1 MEQEDRIGQL
11 KDFAKEMSETM
22 YHMFIEWY
30 LTFHR
35 PMTECEIMAMNMY
48 KMMIWKAKTILLL
61 SDGIEILPTQKDII
75 YNPSN
80 MYPVLRSMFE
90 MLFLFRCVYA
100 SSKND
105 LERELLLKLW
115 KIRGNDNIILIPNSE
130 LDEELRNKKESAKQ
144 ENKILRTDILGLAN
158 ELSLSPAI
166 TDSILKNAYI
176 VSPTLKGYMFEHC
189 DECDTITAFRELNFS
204 DNALNTTLAGA
215 SYRYSQ
221 FSAHSHPSFLGVKS
235 FENTYYEHEE
245 KLETKKIL
253 EHTIHF
259 LYLFIKD
266 FCEYKEGY
274 RHIYEERGNRIEEI
288 VNQLDETVATAE
300 L

>member
-130 LDEELRNKKESAKQ
+130 LDEELRNKK
-144 ENKILRTDILGLAN
+144 R
-158 ELSLSPAI
+158 
-166 TDSILKNAYI
+166 
-176 VSPTLKGYMFEHC
+176 VC
-189 DECDTITAFRELNFS
+189 
-204 DNALNTTLAGA
+204 
-215 SYRYSQ
+215 
-221 FSAHSHPSFLGVKS
+221 
-235 FENTYYEHEE
+235 
-245 KLETKKIL
+245 
-253 EHTIHF
+253 
-259 LYLFIKD
+259 
-266 FCEYKEGY
+266 
-274 RHIYEERGNRIEEI
+274 
-288 VNQLDETVATAE
+288 
-300 L
+300 

>member
-11 KDFAKEMSETM
+11 KDYVKEMSETM

-35 PMTECEIMAMNMY
+35 PMTECEIMSMNMY

-90 MLFLFRCVYA
+90 MLLLFRCIYA

-115 KIRGNDNIILIPNSE
+115 KIRGNDNLIVIPNSE
-130 LDEELRNKKESAKQ
+130 LDEELRSKKESAKQ

-166 TDSILKNAYI
+166 TDSILKNTYI

-189 DECDTITAFRELNFS
+189 ANCDKITVFRELNFS
-204 DNALNTTLAGA
+204 DNAMNTALAGA
-215 SYRYSQ
+215 SCRYSQ

-235 FENTYYEHEE
+235 FEDTYYKHEE
-245 KLETKKIL
+245 KRETMKIL
-253 EHTIHF
+253 GNTVHF
-259 LYLFIKD
+259 LHLFIKD
-266 FCEYKEGY
+266 FCEYREEY

-288 VNQLDETVATAE
+288 VQQVNETATATE
-300 L
+300 P

>member
-11 KDFAKEMSETM
+11 KDYIEELSETM
-22 YHMFIEWY
+22 YHIYTGWY
-30 LTFHR
+30 LTFRR
-35 PMTECEIMAMNMY
+35 PLTECEIMAKNMY

-61 SDGIEILPTQKDII
+61 SEGIDILPTQKDII

-204 DNALNTTLAGA
+204 DNALNTALAGA

-235 FENTYYEHEE
+235 FENTYYMHEE
-245 KLETKKIL
+245 KMETKKIL

-266 FCEYKEGY
+266 FCEYREEY

-288 VNQLDETVATAE
+288 VKLVDETTTAT
-300 L
+300 

>member
-11 KDFAKEMSETM
+11 KDFVKEMSETM
-22 YHMFIEWY
+22 YHIYTGWY
-30 LTFHR
+30 LTFRR
-35 PMTECEIMAMNMY
+35 PMTECEIMAKNMY

-61 SDGIEILPTQKDII
+61 SEGIDILPTQKDII

-189 DECDTITAFRELNFS
+189 DKCETITAFRELNFS
-204 DNALNTTLAGA
+204 DNALNTALAGA

-266 FCEYKEGY
+266 FCEYREEY
-274 RHIYEERGNRIEEI
+274 RHIYETRSNRIEEI
-288 VNQLDETVATAE
+288 VKQVDETTMAT
-300 L
+300 

>member
-166 TDSILKNAYI
+166 TDSILKNDYI

-266 FCEYKEGY
+266 FCEYKEEY
-274 RHIYEERGNRIEEI
+274 RHIYEERGNRIEDI

>member
-1 MEQEDRIGQL
+1 MGQEDRIGQL
-11 KDFAKEMSETM
+11 KDFAKEMSEIM

-75 YNPSN
+75 YNSSN

-105 LERELLLKLW
+105 LERGLLLKLW

-266 FCEYKEGY
+266 FCEYKEEY
-274 RHIYEERGNRIEEI
+274 RHIYEERGNRIEDI

>member
-266 FCEYKEGY
+266 FCEYKEEY
-274 RHIYEERGNRIEEI
+274 RHIYEERGNRIEDI

>member
-266 FCEYKEGY
+266 FCEYKEEY

-288 VNQLDETVATAE
+288 VKHVDETTTAT
-300 L
+300 

>member
-1 MEQEDRIGQL
+1 
-11 KDFAKEMSETM
+11 
-22 YHMFIEWY
+22 
-30 LTFHR
+30 
-35 PMTECEIMAMNMY
+35 
-48 KMMIWKAKTILLL
+48 
-61 SDGIEILPTQKDII
+61 
-75 YNPSN
+75 

-144 ENKILRTDILGLAN
+144 ENKILRTDILGLAK

-204 DNALNTTLAGA
+204 DNALNTALAGA

-235 FENTYYEHEE
+235 FENTYYMHEE
-245 KLETKKIL
+245 KMETKKIL

-266 FCEYKEGY
+266 FCEYKEEY

-288 VNQLDETVATAE
+288 VNLVDETTTAT
-300 L
+300 

>member
-1 MEQEDRIGQL
+1 
-11 KDFAKEMSETM
+11 MSETM

-235 FENTYYEHEE
+235 FENTYYEYEE

-266 FCEYKEGY
+266 FCEYKEEY
-274 RHIYEERGNRIEEI
+274 RHIYEERGNRIEDI